1 MTKEWESR
9 VSMWISALKKRLYQ
23 PVGSME
29 FSYCTTYE
37 HWSYE
42 TAMEAAYL
50 PIQEGDFWGEEWEYG
65 WFQSSFRLGEWAKG
79 KRIVMDLNLGGEA
92 TLFVNGSVWGTRRA
106 DWVHEAHHHLCDNY
120 LVKES
125 QGDEEIYLVAE
136 CYAGHDLPPEAG
148 EATAGPVG
156 HAYQW
161 NHPQKANRAQLGKC
175 TYGIWNEDVYHLYLE
190 VQVLHDIYKEADPNS
205 LRVADL
211 EEALQEFTMLVDF
224 SLAEED
230 FLNCIKECRRF
241 LNPYLSCVNGST
253 VPRMHAIGHAHIDLA
268 WLWPMQET
276 ERKCARTMAAQIRH
290 MEEYPEYKM
299 LLSQPALYEM
309 IKKHY
314 PTLFT
319 QLKEKAA
326 EGQLIPEG
334 GMWVESDTNIP
345 SGESLIRQFLYGKK
359 YFREEFGVESE
370 LLWLPDVFGYS
381 AALPQI
387 MNGCGIK
394 YFATA
399 KIFWTY
405 NGGEPFPYHYFKWK
419 GIDGSTTPS
428 FIHVEY
434 SSKTDAASLI
444 KKWRGR
450 RQREGLK
457 RMLVATG
464 YGDGGGGATRDHIEN
479 VRLLEN
485 CEGVPS
491 ITFDH
496 PSNCFVQLDKECQ
509 HVPEYVGELYFQAH
523 RGTYTSQAQIKKLN
537 RFCELAMREAEIW
550 NSLAYSTTVF
560 AYPREDFEQNWKNI
574 LINQF
579 HDILPGSAIHKVYEK
594 AGHEL
599 EAVLAFSRMQTDEAL
614 DALIQ
619 EKEGQKAL
627 TIFNSL
633 SWNRKIPVI
642 LPVDWNGAMTRDG
655 KQLEGQQLENG
666 ICVEVLVPSIGTT
679 TIYPAS
685 MMETNAA
692 VAVDDKV
699 MENEWLRLVLNDNGE
714 IESLYDKETGMEWAA
729 GKMNV
734 FNLYQD
740 IPSHYEAW
748 DIDSMRKKITWEDQ
762 EPAQIII
769 KEQGPLFCEIKVTKR
784 LHESVLTQWIRM
796 ERHSRTVSFRTRIDW
811 QETQKLLKVAFPV
824 RITTDEL
831 VSEIQFG
838 HIKRPNHKSRVYD
851 RDRFE
856 VCNHKWSAL
865 VEQNR
870 GFALLNDSKYG
881 ISCEGNQMELT
892 LLKSAIFP
900 DESADKGIQEFTYAF
915 TLWNG
920 SLASSHVVQQAY
932 ELNVKPLV
940 YKGIRSDGSLIT
952 TDNTNIIID
961 CVKKSENSEDAIV
974 IRAYECMGSRSRTR
988 LHFGFSVLE
997 CFESNMVEEELERL
1011 SVSDGTVD
1019 LIFGAFEVKTLVLK
1033 VR

>member
-1 MTKEWESR
+1 
-9 VSMWISALKKRLYQ
+9 MWISALKERLYQ

-29 FSYCTTYE
+29 FTYCTTFE

-42 TAMEAAYL
+42 KAMGASYL
-50 PIQEGDFWGEEWEYG
+50 PIQEGDSWGEEWEYG
-65 WFQSSFRLGEWAKG
+65 WFKSNFRLGEWAKG

-92 TLFVNGSVWGTRRA
+92 TLFVNGNVWGTRRA
-106 DWVHEAHHHLCDNY
+106 DWVQEHHHYLCDNY

-125 QGDEEIYLVAE
+125 QGDEDIFFVAE
-136 CYAGHDLPPEAG
+136 CYAGHDRPPEAG

-156 HAYQW
+156 HEYQW
-161 NHPQKANRAQLGKC
+161 NRSKKANRARLGKC
-175 TYGIWNEDVYHLYLE
+175 TYGIWNEEVYHLYLE
-190 VQVLHDIYKEADPNS
+190 VQVLYDICKESDPNS

-224 SLAEED
+224 SLKED
-230 FLNCIKECRRF
+230 EFSNCIKECRKF

-253 VPRMHAIGHAHIDLA
+253 VPRMHAVGHAHIDFA
-268 WLWPMQET
+268 WLWPLQET
-276 ERKCARTMAAQIRH
+276 ERKSARTMAAQIRH
-290 MEEYPEYKM
+290 MDEYPEYKM
-299 LLSQPALYEM
+299 LLSQPALYEL
-309 IKKHY
+309 IKEYY
-314 PTLFT
+314 PALFA

-326 EGQLIPEG
+326 IGQLIPEG
-334 GMWVESDTNIP
+334 GMWVEADTNVP

-359 YFREEFGVESE
+359 YFKEEFGVESE

-405 NGGEPFPYHYFKWK
+405 NGGEPFPYHYFSWR
-419 GIDGSTTPS
+419 GIDGSATPS
-428 FIHVEY
+428 FIHVDY
-434 SSKTDAASLI
+434 NSQTNAAALI
-444 KKWRGR
+444 KKWNGR

-457 RMLVATG
+457 RMLVSIG

-479 VRLLEN
+479 VRLLAN

-491 ITFDH
+491 ITFDS
-496 PSNCFVQLDKECQ
+496 PSNCFAQLEKECRC
-509 HVPEYVGELYFQAH
+509 VPEYVGELYFQAH
-523 RGTYTSQAQIKKLN
+523 RGTYTSQARIKKFN
-537 RFCELAMREAEIW
+537 RFCELGMREAEIW
-550 NSLAYSTTVF
+550 SSLADITTLF
-560 AYPREDFEQNWKNI
+560 SYPQEEFERNWKNI
-574 LINQF
+574 LKNQF
-579 HDILPGSAIHKVYEK
+579 HDILPGSSIHKVYEMAKLELK
-594 AGHEL
+594 AVLDFSRIQTDKAL
-599 EAVLAFSRMQTDEAL
+599 EALV
-614 DALIQ
+614 Q
-619 EKEGQKAL
+619 EKEEQTAL
-627 TIFNSL
+627 TVFNSL
-633 SWNRKIPVI
+633 SWDRKVPVV
-642 LPVDWNGAMTRDG
+642 LPVDWKGAKTGDG
-655 KQLEGQQLENG
+655 KQLEGQQLESG
-666 ICVEVLVPSIGTT
+666 ICVEVPVPSVGSTS
-679 TIYPAS
+679 IYPAQ
-685 MMETNAA
+685 MPETNTT
-692 VAVDDKV
+692 VAVRDRV

-714 IESLYDKETGMEWAA
+714 IESLYDKETDTEWAA
-729 GKMNV
+729 GTMNV

-748 DIDSMRKKITWEDQ
+748 DIDSMRKKISWEEK
-762 EPAQIII
+762 EPARIIVR
-769 KEQGPLFCEIKVTKR
+769 EQGSLFCEIEVTKR
-784 LHESVLTQWIRM
+784 LHQSTITQWIRM
-796 ERHSRTVSFRTRIDW
+796 DRHGRTVSFRTKIDW

-831 VSEIQFG
+831 ISEIQFG
-838 HIKRPNHKSRVYD
+838 HIKRPNHKSRAYD

-865 VEQNR
+865 VEQSR

-940 YKGIRSDGSLIT
+940 CNGARTDGSLIT

-961 CVKKSENSEDAIV
+961 CMKKSEHREDAFV
-974 IRAYECMGSRSRTR
+974 IRAYECTGSRSRTKF
-988 LHFGFSVLE
+988 HFHFPVSE
-997 CFESNMVEEELERL
+997 CFESNMVEEELGTL
-1011 SVSDGTVD
+1011 PISDETVD
-1019 LIFGAFEVKTLVLK
+1019 LVFDAFEVKTLVLK
-1033 VR
+1033 IR